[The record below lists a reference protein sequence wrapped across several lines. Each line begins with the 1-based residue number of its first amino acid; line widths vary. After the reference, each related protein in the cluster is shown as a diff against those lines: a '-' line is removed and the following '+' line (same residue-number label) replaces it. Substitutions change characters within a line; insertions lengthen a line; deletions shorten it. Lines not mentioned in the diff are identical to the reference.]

1 MPKAAKIIRAK
12 RIVVR
17 DSQTKLTSS
26 SAKAISDQVDENVSK
41 TLKFLE
47 KHPSFV
53 NAKFKTRALR
63 EAEENELKKHGVH
76 VKRVDGQRLLL
87 NKDFDSYKLLKQKH
101 REIILKLLKNKSTNQ
116 KS

>member
-1 MPKAAKIIRAK
+1 MPKAAKITRAK

-26 SAKAISDQVDENVSK
+26 SAKAISEQVDGHVSK

-47 KHPSFV
+47 KHPFV

-76 VKRVDGQRLLL
+76 VKRIDGQRLLL
-87 NKDFDSYKLLKQKH
+87 NKDFDSYKRLKQKH

-116 KS
+116 KN